1 MRNRITL
8 LASGVFAALA
18 AFALTAGS
26 AAAAVGPNI
35 VTIGSGEAGYY
46 AVSGSSFRNVGF
58 TEQPLAAATNIG
70 GVGRGGIGGQLCDP
84 NNGEAI
90 QAGLVANRDLKTFT
104 VEYATGILSGANV
117 DNCVGNPLLTGP
129 VALHA
134 TTLSGV
140 AVSDHVQ
147 VLISFQNHKVTVRHP
162 GHWTSC
168 FRGKGAKRHLVVH
181 CRWHRHFFTRVWKGE
196 GKVQAFDTDSGTEV
210 YSTGWLAMGPD
221 WNMDHAGVGIQQ
233 DTTGMSAG
241 AITAPPGYDGTHG
254 PTGTGAVNPVVT
266 FSNVFA
272 NGTGLGGIGAP
283 LSSPFFSAFQVATAA
298 GANKANPAI
307 VAPNDSGLPG
317 IGSFTV
323 SAGNPTV

>member
-1 MRNRITL
+1 
-8 LASGVFAALA
+8 
-18 AFALTAGS
+18 
-26 AAAAVGPNI
+26 
-35 VTIGSGEAGYY
+35 
-46 AVSGSSFRNVGF
+46 
-58 TEQPLAAATNIG
+58 
-70 GVGRGGIGGQLCDP
+70 
-84 NNGEAI
+84 
-90 QAGLVANRDLKTFT
+90 
-104 VEYATGILSGANV
+104 
-117 DNCVGNPLLTGP
+117 VGNPLLSGP

-140 AVSDHVQ
+140 AVNDHVQ
-147 VLISFQNHKVTVRHP
+147 VLISFQNHKVTIRHPGFWTSCVIPGHWVPGHP
-162 GHWTSC
+162 GHWV
-168 FRGKGAKRHLVVH
+168 KRHVKAQCH
-181 CRWHRHFFTRVWKGE
+181 WHRHFFTRETRGE

-210 YSTGWLAMGPD
+210 YSTGWLAMAAD

-241 AITAPPGYDGTHG
+241 TITSPPGYDGTHG
-254 PTGTGAVNPVVT
+254 PTGTGAVNPVVN

-317 IGSFTV
+317 ISSFTV